1 MLKLCFTIIHVT
13 LQVSSIKAHNKV
25 CEFYE
30 KICAKIH
37 QKASISAH
45 PETSDQ
51 DQTTI
56 SAKISEFAKAFIL
69 EVPVIDNANE
79 WLDSRNIKTTAA
91 TSNFKKVVAVYK
103 AGVHNTT
110 SSTNN
115 NINESNER
123 TLITGAVCCEDDE
136 DDALMFTAPDCT
148 PPNSRSVPTS
158 AIGIGNP
165 SQNRFQQFNLT
176 NTTNAA
182 NDWLDDEPTA
192 AQRSAAQNA
201 YTRQYQKATT
211 TYGDRKNDVKY
222 THPSRISANSS
233 NNDIRVNT
241 ISQMASSPSRTPAAD
256 VSGSVYS
263 NNTSNST
270 GISSRAHTQGYPSA
284 SHTSIPA
291 TTPGAAEPTKTTAA
305 FPVTGPFSPPRST
318 TTRSIPGGEMAASP
332 VRAATL
338 PGPFSSPFS
347 QHTVSLM
354 SSPQRSLPV
363 ALPHQPQRQ
372 QSEQSLPR
380 PPTVTHTEQAP
391 PPPQQHQQQPTSL
404 MNILQPHRSYNTTT
418 TTSSTTTTATAA
430 VIAPRTDALG
440 HLPEEVKK

>member
-1 MLKLCFTIIHVT
+1 MHIT

-25 CEFYE
+25 CELQK

-37 QKASISAH
+37 QKSSISTH

-56 SAKISEFAKAFIL
+56 SAKISEFAKAFVL

-79 WLDSRNIKTTAA
+79 WLDSRNMKSTAA

-110 SSTNN
+110 SSTSN

-158 AIGIGNP
+158 AIGTGNP

-222 THPSRISANSS
+222 THPSSISANSS
-233 NNDIRVNT
+233 NNNIRVNT
-241 ISQMASSPSRTPAAD
+241 ISQVASSPSRTPAAD

-270 GISSRAHTQGYPSA
+270 GISSRAHTQVYSSP

-291 TTPGAAEPTKTTAA
+291 TTPGAAEPTKTTTP

-318 TTRSIPGGEMAASP
+318 TTSNIPVEELAASP

-347 QHTVSLM
+347 HHTVSLM

-363 ALPHQPQRQ
+363 ALPHQQQ

-380 PPTVTHTEQAP
+380 PPNVTHTEQAAA
-391 PPPQQHQQQPTSL
+391 PPQQHQQQPTSL
-404 MNILQPHRSYNTTT
+404 MNILQPHRSYNSTT
-418 TTSSTTTTATAA
+418 TTSTTTAAA
-430 VIAPRTDALG
+430 IAPRTDALG